1 MCDCSLIGC
10 KRVSAGT
17 LETRGLRA
25 WPATIQVVS
34 DAGLY
39 DAKCLACHSSKSNTK
54 ANVAHSA
61 PACRVGTKNCVSC
74 HMEKIEVPGTYATFT
89 DHWIRVVKKGAQYP
103 E

>member
-1 MCDCSLIGC
+1 MACHDPH
-10 KRVSAGT
+10 V
-17 LETRGLRA
+17 
-25 WPATIQVVS
+25 QVVS

-74 HMEKIEVPGTYATFT
+74 HMEKIDVPGMYATFT